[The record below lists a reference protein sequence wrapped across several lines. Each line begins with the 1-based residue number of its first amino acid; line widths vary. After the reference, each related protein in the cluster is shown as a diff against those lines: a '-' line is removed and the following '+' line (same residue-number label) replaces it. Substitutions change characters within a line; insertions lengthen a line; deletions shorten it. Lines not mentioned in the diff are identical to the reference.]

1 MELAKVTE
9 VGGFMPKKSHK
20 CPWRHVLRG
29 GPTLTLCLLL
39 VSCAGSPKITVNK
52 NVTILVGDSAKC
64 SIEQCGRFLP
74 IWINVEYTTKSELD
88 TDLDVKQDIKPETTI
103 PLPF

>member
-1 MELAKVTE
+1 MKYLALI
-9 VGGFMPKKSHK
+9 G
-20 CPWRHVLRG
+20 
-29 GPTLTLCLLL
+29 LLFL
-39 VSCAGSPKITVNK
+39 LGCAGSPRIVVNK

-64 SIEQCGRFLP
+64 SVEQCGRFLP

-103 PLPF
+103 PRGF